1 MIYHLS
7 ECEWKVKG
15 YYPWVP
21 LKDRSMETG
30 KELQGITDWIDA
42 AVPGGVHYDLY
53 KAGLIP
59 YPYKD
64 MESLKCEW
72 VENRWWLYRT
82 VIHRENI
89 KGRYQSLVLE
99 GIDYQTVIYI
109 NGKECCRH
117 EGMYEPIV
125 IDISKEV
132 VSGDDLELKILLM
145 HAPDEMGQIGMTS
158 QTYTQKSRFN
168 YKWDFSTRLV
178 NLGIWKD
185 CYIRVEEEALW
196 ESPYLYT
203 DYQQGKG
210 YVHFSAGI
218 RRRGYEAEG
227 CEAVITLIDEKG
239 EVRQTLPITGNQVSG
254 TFVVEDPALWYPNGY
269 GTQELYQIRME
280 LKKGPRLLDSYEQ
293 EIGIRSIE
301 YRTNEGSTESALPY
315 TLCINH
321 VPIYVKGVNMT
332 PLDHIYGN
340 VKKEHYEYI
349 VKMMKNM
356 NVNLVRV
363 WGGGLIE
370 KEIFYQLC
378 SRYGIMVWQEFIQSS
393 SGIDNI
399 PSKRPEF
406 LNLLKK
412 TAESAVKSLR
422 SYTSLTVWSG
432 GNELTDEHFVPS
444 GYEDENISMLKQTV
458 ELLDPQRIFLPTSA
472 SGPREFVTRE
482 KGVSHDVHGNWNYMG
497 NPGHY
502 ELYADSDS
510 LFHSEFGTE
519 GMCSVRSLNRFL
531 SEEYQTLGPA
541 EHNMAYRH
549 HGEWWCTYERDQ
561 KIFGTR
567 KNMDQLVKCSQW
579 MQAEG
584 LRYILESNRRR
595 KFKNSGSIIWQ
606 INEPWPNVFCT
617 SLADYYLEPKM
628 AYYWSKKAF
637 SDLSVS
643 LDYRRLDYQPG
654 EKFKGTVYV
663 GKEKPEAQ
671 MDYSL
676 EIRVLGMDG
685 NVIFEETCEGAAVC
699 TRTQRAAELEFQ
711 LPEDMSDM
719 FAVKLIVWMKEQKM
733 ENIYFFSCGNAEPY
747 SHALLL
753 GNGDLEVKVQESGK
767 GVVKARLRN
776 IGTVPLLHIYPYCS
790 EDFDLLCDDSYF
802 TLFPEET
809 KEIIIKYSPKFESG
823 FLNNELTYQSE
834 LPKIK
839 FDCFNI

>member
-99 GIDYQTVIYI
+99 GIDYQAVIYI

-406 LNLLKK
+406 LNLLKR

-422 SYTSLTVWSG
+422 SYTSLTVWSV

-497 NPGHY
+497 NPCH
-502 ELYADSDS
+502 
-510 LFHSEFGTE
+510 
-519 GMCSVRSLNRFL
+519 
-531 SEEYQTLGPA
+531 
-541 EHNMAYRH
+541 
-549 HGEWWCTYERDQ
+549 
-561 KIFGTR
+561 
-567 KNMDQLVKCSQW
+567 
-579 MQAEG
+579 
-584 LRYILESNRRR
+584 
-595 KFKNSGSIIWQ
+595 
-606 INEPWPNVFCT
+606 
-617 SLADYYLEPKM
+617 
-628 AYYWSKKAF
+628 
-637 SDLSVS
+637 
-643 LDYRRLDYQPG
+643 
-654 EKFKGTVYV
+654 
-663 GKEKPEAQ
+663 
-671 MDYSL
+671 
-676 EIRVLGMDG
+676 
-685 NVIFEETCEGAAVC
+685 
-699 TRTQRAAELEFQ
+699 
-711 LPEDMSDM
+711 
-719 FAVKLIVWMKEQKM
+719 
-733 ENIYFFSCGNAEPY
+733 
-747 SHALLL
+747 
-753 GNGDLEVKVQESGK
+753 
-767 GVVKARLRN
+767 
-776 IGTVPLLHIYPYCS
+776 
-790 EDFDLLCDDSYF
+790 
-802 TLFPEET
+802 
-809 KEIIIKYSPKFESG
+809 
-823 FLNNELTYQSE
+823 
-834 LPKIK
+834 
-839 FDCFNI
+839 